1 MDEQKRLFI
10 AIILSIV
17 VIAGWN
23 LFFVAPETDQ
33 QQSQAI
39 STDSTGAGKPSGAV
53 VENFNPENGS
63 NTGTSQSTYA
73 GGSSTLADGSGG
85 AVPQEPTDFKHI
97 TVSTPI
103 YDIIISEKQASV
115 TSLVLKK
122 FREGTEEDSPFKQM
136 VAPQLNAGLFSLGL
150 EGKSIPGLETAV
162 FHANTDTIEQTVN
175 EGDKKIS
182 FSWVSPHGIVVEKIY
197 TFTASTYLIGL
208 DILIKNGSSMPL
220 KDAVEVS
227 MPFALTKEGAAFSQF
242 GAYGPEAYINGSLET
257 VKPKDIQE
265 NKEDKKTLKGVVEW
279 AGNGDRYFISCL
291 MPVTPVESI
300 VKLSGTE
307 SFVVTRYIQAMDRLD
322 SGKQVQFSFKC
333 YMGPKSLKVLGSYDN
348 NLKKAINFGWFDIL
362 AKPCLIGMNLIH
374 DIIPNYGIAI
384 ILLTIL
390 IKLLFWPLGTK
401 SYKSMNDM
409 KKLQPL
415 MNQIREK
422 YKDDKQKMN
431 QEVMNLYKTYK
442 VNPMSGCLP
451 MLVQMPIFFALYRML
466 YQAIE
471 LRHAPFMW
479 WINDLSVPD
488 RLFNFNVTIPF
499 MQAPYGIPVLTII
512 MGATMFFQQKMSP
525 TMGDPTQAKIMMF
538 MPLFMTVIF
547 INFPSGLVLYWL
559 VNNLLSIGQQYYI
572 QRKFL

>member
-23 LFFVAPETDQ
+23 LLFVGPETDQ
-33 QQSQAI
+33 QHSTVG
-39 STDSTGAGKPSGAV
+39 STDSANTGKSPVGSGA
-53 VENFNPENGS
+53 ENSMPKEGL
-63 NTGTSQSTYA
+63 SQSTYTGKA
-73 GGSSTLADGSGG
+73 QSTDGSGDQTS
-85 AVPQEPTDFKHI
+85 QEPANFRAIK
-97 TVSTPI
+97 VATPI
-103 YDIIISEKQASV
+103 YDITISEKQASV
-115 TSLVLKK
+115 TSLILKRFK
-122 FREGTEEDSPFKQM
+122 EGVEADSPFKQM
-136 VAPQLNAGLFSLGL
+136 IAPELNQGLFALDL
-150 EGKSIPGLETAV
+150 EGRSIPGLDKAV
-162 FHANTDTIEQTVN
+162 FHADTELTEETLN
-175 EGDKKIS
+175 EGEKRLA

-197 TFTASTYLIGL
+197 TFSATTYLIGL
-208 DILIKNGSSMPL
+208 DIVIKNGSPMPL
-220 KDAVEVS
+220 KDAVEIS
-227 MPFALTKEGAAFSQF
+227 MPFALTKEGEAFSQF
-242 GAYGPEAYINGSLET
+242 GAYGPEAYLSGKLEAI
-257 VKPKDIQE
+257 KPKDLQD
-265 NKEDKKTLKGVVEW
+265 NKEDKKSLKGVVDW

-291 MPVTPVESI
+291 IPMKPTDSTL
-300 VKLSGTE
+300 KLSGTE
-307 SFVVTRYIQAMDRLD
+307 SLVVTRYIQSMDRLD
-322 SGKQVQFSFKC
+322 SGKQVQLSFQC
-333 YMGPKSLKVLGSYDN
+333 YMGPKSLKVLSSYGH
-348 NLKKAINFGWFDIL
+348 NLKKAIDFGWFDIL

-374 DIIPNYGIAI
+374 DLIPNYGVAI
-384 ILLTIL
+384 ILLTIF
-390 IKLLFWPLGTK
+390 IKLIFWPLGTK

-415 MNQIREK
+415 MNDIREK

-451 MLVQMPIFFALYRML
+451 MVVQMPIFFGLYRML

-479 WINDLSVPD
+479 WIDDLSVPD
-488 RLFNFNVTIPF
+488 RLFHFNLAIPF

-512 MGATMFFQQKMSP
+512 MGATMFLQQKMSP
-525 TMGDPTQAKIMMF
+525 ATGDPTQAKIMMF

-559 VNNLLSIGQQYYI
+559 VNNIVSIGQQYYI

>member
-1 MDEQKRLFI
+1 MDDQKRLFI

-23 LFFVAPETDQ
+23 LLFVGPETNQ
-33 QQSQAI
+33 QQPPVGS
-39 STDSTGAGKPSGAV
+39 SGTERSSEPSTGSA
-53 VENFNPENGS
+53 VENFNPAEGVKS
-63 NTGTSQSTYA
+63 A
-73 GGSSTLADGSGG
+73 SSPLADNSG
-85 AVPQEPTDFKHI
+85 VSPLQEPQNFRAI

-103 YDIIISEKQASV
+103 YDITISEKQASV
-115 TSLVLKK
+115 TSVVLKK
-122 FREGTEEDSPFKQM
+122 FREGVENDSPFKQM
-136 VAPQLNAGLFSLGL
+136 VAPELNAGLFSLDL
-150 EGKSIPGLETAV
+150 EGKSIPGLDTAV
-162 FHANTDTIEQTVN
+162 FVANTELAEQTVN
-175 EGDKKIS
+175 EGEKKIS
-182 FSWVSPHGIVVEKIY
+182 FSWVSPHGVVVEKIY
-197 TFTASTYLIGL
+197 TFSASTYLIGL
-208 DILIKNGSSMPL
+208 DILIKNGSPMPL
-220 KDAVEVS
+220 KDAVEIS

-265 NKEDKKTLKGVVEW
+265 NKEDKNTLQGVVEW

-291 MPVTPVESI
+291 MPATPVASM

-307 SFVVTRYIQAMDRLD
+307 SSVITQYIQSMERLD
-322 SGKQVQFSFKC
+322 SGKQVQLSFQC

-348 NLKKAINFGWFDIL
+348 NLKKAINFGWFDLL

-374 DIIPNYGIAI
+374 DIIPNYGVAI
-384 ILLTIL
+384 ILLTIF
-390 IKLLFWPLGTK
+390 IKLIFWPLGTK

-415 MNQIREK
+415 MNQIRER

-451 MLVQMPIFFALYRML
+451 MVVQMPIFFALYRML

-471 LRHAPFMW
+471 LRHAPFMG
-479 WINDLSVPD
+479 WINDLSMPD
-488 RLFNFNVTIPF
+488 RLFHFNLAIPF

-512 MGATMFFQQKMSP
+512 MGASMFLQQRMSP
-525 TMGDPTQAKIMMF
+525 TTGDPTQAKIMMF

-559 VNNLLSIGQQYYI
+559 VNNLVSIGQQYYI